1 MRLKPPQQP
10 AKAVTNHIGWIS
22 TMRKNTLAYSCLTLV
37 LSAPMPSIADDFVE
51 LRPNDPAYV
60 KAIKTHFQNGDL
72 DAIVP
77 LATQIR
83 DWAEK
88 MPAYFPA
95 GSDGKPSKAS
105 PQIWLDFSAFEH
117 ATNANYQ
124 AANQL
129 VIAGK
134 AGDFEAAINAFKAT
148 AATCKSCHKSYRLD

>member
-1 MRLKPPQQP
+1 MTLRNMALRKTTL
-10 AKAVTNHIGWIS
+10 VTALALSCGFS
-22 TMRKNTLAYSCLTLV
+22 VLAYAHSGATGIV
-37 LSAPMPSIADDFVE
+37 KERMDFFTQSKDN
-51 LRPNDPAYV
+51 L

-72 DAIVP
+72 DTIVP
-77 LATQIR
+77 LATQIC